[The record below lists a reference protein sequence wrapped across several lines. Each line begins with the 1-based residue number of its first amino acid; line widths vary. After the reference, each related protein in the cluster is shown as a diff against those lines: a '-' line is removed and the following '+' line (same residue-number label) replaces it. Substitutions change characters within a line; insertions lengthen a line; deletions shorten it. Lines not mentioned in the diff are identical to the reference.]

1 MILTIKENQKHK
13 HIKVRARACS
23 DCGKKSEW
31 VEKTFFVDC
40 DKVNLQVIPKGK
52 TIINQRIDGISS
64 ILPCVTV
71 ANNEPCLVYFYEMSE
86 TDFIEVTTKS
96 RISKGNRLEDV
107 AKNLDVNQ
115 KILYLSV
122 RAFCT
127 KSETWKSE
135 QVNIFYEVE
144 KEFIYT
150 PSVYNSTSDNNFIG
164 YLQKSD
170 FVRLCIPSVAEGT
183 KIKYTLD
190 GTNPKQAQGEYGEVI
205 GDYIE
210 VPITFDTIGDF
221 TIRAVSTIN
230 GKYSKEKKQVV
241 KVRDYQ
247 AISGDTESV
256 VSVDGENDFILGA
269 IEGVDN
275 G

>member
-13 HIKVRARACS
+13 YIKVRARACS
-23 DCGKKSEW
+23 DCGKRSEW
-31 VEKTFFVDC
+31 VEKQYYIDC
-40 DKVNLQVIPKGK
+40 DFVNLQIVPKGK
-52 TIINQRIDGISS
+52 SIINQRIDGIASL
-64 ILPCVTV
+64 LPSVYV
-71 ANNEPCLVYFYEMSE
+71 ANNEPCLVYFYEISDSE
-86 TDFIEVTTKS
+86 FLEVTTKS
-96 RISKGNRLEDV
+96 RISKENKLEDV

-115 KILYLSV
+115 KKLYLSV
-122 RAFCT
+122 KAFCT

-135 QVNIFYEVE
+135 QANILYEVE
-144 KEFIYT
+144 KEFLYT
-150 PSVYNSTSDNNFIG
+150 PSVYNSTSDSNFIG
-164 YLQKSD
+164 YLQKGD

-190 GTNPKQAQGEYGEVI
+190 GTDPKQSQGVYGEVN

-221 TIRAVSTIN
+221 TIRAVSTIH
-230 GKYSKEKKQVV
+230 GKFSKEKKQVV

-256 VSVDGENDFILGA
+256 VSVDGENKFILGA
-269 IEGVDN
+269 IEG
-275 G
+275 